1 MKKRFTLVLAMLLC
15 VALTLTACS
24 GSKPSSS
31 SGDSSD
37 KTFVIKAAD
46 GFPAGHVF
54 TVNASKVFFENVEKA
69 TNGRVKFEH
78 YPAGQLGK
86 QADMLEILKNGVA
99 DFAFIGPSYMS
110 GKLPLSSAFELPGA
124 YPDAVVASEAM
135 LNLSQNGI
143 LYEKEFSKQN
153 IFPVL
158 GIGYSPYNICGKK
171 PINKVADMKGLA
183 IRGAGV
189 SMELAV
195 SALGGTLVNVIP
207 QEMYEAALR
216 GTVDGLALS
225 IESWNSYKIQEVVD
239 YATTGMNLTGW
250 IGVYCF
256 SDKVWNQFPD
266 DIKAIIIEEGRKA
279 TNHGGNYIKNAGL
292 EFQRQFEKE
301 GVVFNELSDEAK
313 TEFKKVLQP
322 VEDEWLETMNKRG
335 YDGKE
340 VLDAVKAEI
349 AAVDAKVNKK

>member
-1 MKKRFTLVLAMLLC
+1 MKKRFTLVLVILLC
-15 VALTLTACS
+15 VALTLTACG
-24 GSKPSSS
+24 GSKSGSS
-31 SGDSSD
+31 SGDSN
-37 KTFVIKAAD
+37 KTWVIKAAD

-54 TVNASKVFFENVEKA
+54 TANALLPFFAGVEKA

-99 DFAFIGPSYMS
+99 DFAFVGPSYMS

-124 YPDAVVASEAM
+124 YPDAVVASEAV
-135 LNLSQNGI
+135 LNLSQKGI

-153 IFPVL
+153 VLPVL
-158 GIGYSPYNICGKK
+158 GIAYSPYNICGKK
-171 PINKVADMKGLA
+171 PIEKVADMKGLA

-195 SALGGTLVNVIP
+195 SALGGTLVNIIP

-225 IESWNSYKIQEVVD
+225 IESWNSYKIQEVVK
-239 YATTGMNLTGW
+239 YNTNGMNLTGW

-266 DIKAIIIEEGRKA
+266 DIKAIIIEEGKKA
-279 TNHGGNYIKNAGL
+279 TNAGGTFIKTSG
-292 EFQRQFEKE
+292 ESFQKQFEKD
-301 GVVFNELSDEAK
+301 GVIFSELSDEAK
-313 TEFKKVLQP
+313 AEFKKVLEP
-322 VEDEWLETMNKRG
+322 VEVEWLKTMEKRG
-335 YDGKE
+335 FDGKA

-349 AAVDAKVNKK
+349 VAVNAKYNK